1 MTELEIEAFLTIVRT
16 GSISSAAQALYVT
29 QPALSRRIHAL
40 EQELGYGLMVRRKG
54 VRNIE
59 LTREGKAF
67 ISLAEKW
74 KTVWSESRELG
85 NMERSRTFHIAS
97 VGSVSTYLL
106 PRVLERFMEQNR
118 DCPLHFHHCH
128 SLESYG
134 YVENGEMDLALV
146 SDDMFSREVLTMPAF
161 RGRMVLLSSQEF
173 AEDPGPLDL
182 DPEKEIRLLWNPEY
196 DMWHDYW
203 YGPGVRPRVILD
215 QMPLMEYFLKEKDC
229 WVIAPEYIACL
240 LNAKGQFRLYGM
252 KDGPPDTVIHYLV
265 KKGMRAPYADAFLE
279 VMRQELAGME
289 GLVML
294 M

>member
-16 GSISSAAQALYVT
+16 GSISSAAQKLYVT

-40 EQELGYGLMVRRKG
+40 EQELGYSLMMRKKG
-54 VRNIE
+54 VRSIA
-59 LTREGKAF
+59 LTQEGKAF

-74 KTVWSESRELG
+74 KTVWNESRELG
-85 NMERSRTFHIAS
+85 NMERNRTFHIAS

-106 PRVLERFMEQNR
+106 PRVLERFLEQNG

-146 SDDMFSREVLTMPAF
+146 SDDMFSREVLTVPAF
-161 RGRMVLLSSQEF
+161 RGRMVLVTSQEF
-173 AEDPGPLDL
+173 GKQPGPLDL
-182 DPEKEIRLLWNPEY
+182 DPEKEIRLPWDPEY

-203 YGPGVRPRVILD
+203 YGPGVRPRVMLD
-215 QMPLMEYFLKEKDC
+215 QMSLMEYFLKEKDC

-240 LNAKGQFRLYGM
+240 LNVMGQFRLYDM
-252 KDGPPDTVIHYLV
+252 VDGPPDTVIYYLV
-265 KKGMRAPYADAFLE
+265 KKGICPSYADAFLG
-279 VMRQELAGME
+279 MMKQELAGVK
-289 GLVML
+289 GLTML